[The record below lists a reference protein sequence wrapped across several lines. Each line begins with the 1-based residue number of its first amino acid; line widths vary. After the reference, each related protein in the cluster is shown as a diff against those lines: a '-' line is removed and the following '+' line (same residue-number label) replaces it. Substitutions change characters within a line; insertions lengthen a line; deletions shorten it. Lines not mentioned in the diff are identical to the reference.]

1 MDVKLNR
8 QTCRADMKEVMT
20 WGKSRIEEL
29 AFRNILIKY
38 LACGGEHYN
47 VRGGG
52 HPEWSMAQEHEWP
65 QEDKDEWNLFP
76 TKGSKLES
84 PQILALFFF
93 QQRLY
98 WVHNGIDI
106 ASFNIHIF
114 LFWVLNPDN
123 EQIILQ
129 L

>member
-1 MDVKLNR
+1 MEEN
-8 QTCRADMKEVMT
+8 TTM
-20 WGKSRIEEL
+20 WGVGGTQSGQWLKS
-29 AFRNILIKY
+29 K
-38 LACGGEHYN
+38 
-47 VRGGG
+47 
-52 HPEWSMAQEHEWP
+52 EHEWP

-98 WVHNGIDI
+98 WVHNGIEI